1 MSAHAASTPGPF
13 RSVPRTGVIY
23 VMHEAARRGYTPTDP
38 AWANLGQGA
47 PETGPLPG
55 APDRIGTVSF
65 SDADCEY
72 APVAGLHELREAVAN
87 LYNTRYR
94 KGRDSQYTAANV
106 AIVAGGR
113 TALTRVV
120 STLGRTHLGHFLPD
134 YTAYQ
139 ELLDAFGTFIPI
151 PILLDPTDR
160 YRFRADALEQ
170 EILGRGLGALLL
182 SNPCNPTGKL
192 VAGHLLSGWTDVCRR
207 LDCAL
212 IVDEF
217 YSHYIYNGSDPTV
230 SAAAMVNDVNRD
242 PVVILDGLT
251 KNWRYPG
258 FRVAWVVGPESVIES
273 VSSAGSFLDGGCAR
287 PMQLAALPLLDPAVA
302 DAEAAAIQRRFRTKR
317 RRMIE
322 GLEALGIP
330 VDLPPQGGFYCW
342 GDLSRLPEGLRT
354 GREFFMAALDHGVI
368 TVPGEFFDV
377 DPGHRRSGRPSRFRH
392 FARFSFGPD
401 LAVVER
407 GLQGLSTLVG
417 RPLP

>member
-1 MSAHAASTPGPF
+1 MPHTHSSAPGPF
-13 RSVPRTGVIY
+13 RPVPRTGVIY

-38 AWANLGQGA
+38 SWANLGQGA

-55 APDRIGTVSF
+55 SPERIHQVSF
-65 SDADCEY
+65 TDADCEY
-72 APVAGLHELREAVAN
+72 APVAGISKLRQAVAD

-94 KGRDSQYTAANV
+94 AGKASQYTAANV

-139 ELLDAFGTFIPI
+139 ELLDAFGTFVPI
-151 PILLDPTDR
+151 PILLDPTNR
-160 YRFRADALEQ
+160 YRFRPDALEQ

-182 SNPCNPTGKL
+182 SNPCNPTGKVVGGDTL
-192 VAGHLLSGWTDVCRR
+192 AGWTDVCRR

-217 YSHYIYNGSDPTV
+217 YSHYIYNGPAPTV
-230 SAAAMVNDVNRD
+230 SAAAMVEDVNED

-273 VSSAGSFLDGGCAR
+273 VASAGSFLDGGCAR

-302 DAEAAAIQRRFRTKR
+302 DAEATAIQRQFRIKR

-322 GLEALGIP
+322 GLEAMGIP
-330 VDLPPQGGFYCW
+330 IDLPPQGGFYCW
-342 GDLSRLPEGLRT
+342 GDLSRLPT
-354 GREFFMAALDHGVI
+354 GRNTGRDFFMAALDHGVI

-407 GLQGLSTLVG
+407 GLQGLSKMLGV
-417 RPLP
+417 PLP

>member
-1 MSAHAASTPGPF
+1 MTTAMDAPAGPF

-23 VMHEAARRGYTPTDP
+23 VMREAALRGYTPTHPD
-38 AWANLGQGA
+38 WANLGQGA

-55 APDRIGTVSF
+55 SPPRVEQVSF
-65 SDADCEY
+65 TDADCEY
-72 APVAGLHELREAVAN
+72 APVAGLPELREAVAE
-87 LYNTRYR
+87 LYNHRYR
-94 KGRDSQYTAANV
+94 QGRSSQYTAANV

-139 ELLDAFGTFIPI
+139 ELLEAFGTFIPI
-151 PILLDPTDR
+151 PILLDPASR
-160 YRFRADALEQ
+160 YRFRPDDLEQ

-192 VAGHLLSGWTDVCRR
+192 VSGATLSGWADVCRS

-217 YSHYIYNGSDPTV
+217 YSHYIFGGTESTV
-230 SAAAMVNDVNRD
+230 SAAAHVDDVNRD

-258 FRVAWVVGPESVIES
+258 FRVAWVVGPEAVIES

-287 PMQLAALPLLDPAVA
+287 PMQLAALPLVEPSVA
-302 DAEAAAIQRRFRTKR
+302 DAEAEAIQRRFRAKR
-317 RRMIE
+317 RRMVE
-322 GLEALGIP
+322 GLEALGIA
-330 VDLPPQGGFYCW
+330 VDMPPQGGFYCW
-342 GDLSRLPEGLRT
+342 GDLSRLPEGKNT
-354 GREFFMAALDHGVI
+354 GREFFRAALEHGVI

-377 DPGHRRSGRPSRFRH
+377 DPGRRRSGRPSRFRS
-392 FARFSFGPD
+392 FARFSFGPTME
-401 LAVVER
+401 VVER
-407 GLQGLSTLVG
+407 GLEGLGKMLG
-417 RPLP
+417 